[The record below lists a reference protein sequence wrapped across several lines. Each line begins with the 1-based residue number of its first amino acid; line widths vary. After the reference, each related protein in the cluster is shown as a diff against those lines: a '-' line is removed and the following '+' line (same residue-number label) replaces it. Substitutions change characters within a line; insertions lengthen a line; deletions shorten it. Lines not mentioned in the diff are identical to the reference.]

1 MFGRLCVCVFVCVSK
16 CLLVYLFVCVSV
28 SMSAC
33 VCSFVCIC
41 FFVFVCVSDFQFVC
55 VCVCLFV
62 CVSVSVCLSYL
73 LVCVS
78 THQFCDQLAVSRCDQ
93 DKDTEHNNMNTQGVE
108 GIGKNNSII

>member
-1 MFGRLCVCVFVCVSK
+1 M
-16 CLLVYLFVCVSV
+16 
-28 SMSAC
+28 
-33 VCSFVCIC
+33 CSFVCIC

-93 DKDTEHNNMNTQGVE
+93 DKDTEHNNINTQG
-108 GIGKNNSII
+108 GKGLAKTIQSFKDSKLYIFWKIKFYYLSVVITFIL